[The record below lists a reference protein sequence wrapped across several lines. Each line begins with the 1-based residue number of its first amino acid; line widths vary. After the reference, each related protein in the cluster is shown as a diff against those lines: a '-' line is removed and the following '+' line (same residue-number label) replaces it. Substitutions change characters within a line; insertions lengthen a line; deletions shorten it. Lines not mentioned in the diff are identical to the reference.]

1 MRRIS
6 SVAAGS
12 IAAALALAAVGC
24 SSDGNDDVG
33 SAETFET
40 VAPSEAPATDAADA
54 TTVPADTQPADTQ
67 SDTATPTST
76 TPTTGA
82 APSTTMA
89 AGAPLVEPAV
99 GLEPVGTFAR
109 PVDVAVRPDDDR
121 LFVIEQ
127 GGTVTAIDSE
137 STSVVLDVSDLITAA
152 GNEQGLL
159 GLAFH
164 PTLDRAYVDFTNTQ
178 GDTVVAEYAIDP
190 ASALFDPDSYREVLT
205 VDQPFENHNGGQLAF
220 GPDGMLYI
228 GLGDGGSGG
237 DPNRNALNLST
248 RLGKILRIDP
258 ASAGAEPFTTPAD
271 NPFVGTAG
279 ADPTIWSYGLRNP
292 WRFSFDPVNGD
303 LWIAD
308 VGQNQ
313 FEEIDHAAATGGV
326 DAGKGANFGWSALE
340 GDTPFNAD
348 QSPEGAVAPVYVYS
362 HDAGGCSVS
371 GGAVAPP
378 EAIGGLAGW
387 YVFGDFCTGEI
398 LALDPASVQEG
409 SGEPRVVS
417 IGNMANLAAVS
428 AGVGGDLYA
437 IANSGEIARF
447 APA

>member
-1 MRRIS
+1 MTRWS
-6 SVAAGS
+6 
-12 IAAALALAAVGC
+12 
-24 SSDGNDDVG
+24 
-33 SAETFET
+33 
-40 VAPSEAPATDAADA
+40 
-54 TTVPADTQPADTQ
+54 
-67 SDTATPTST
+67 
-76 TPTTGA
+76 
-82 APSTTMA
+82 PST
-89 AGAPLVEPAV
+89 P
-99 GLEPVGTFAR
+99 
-109 PVDVAVRPDDDR
+109 
-121 LFVIEQ
+121 
-127 GGTVTAIDSE
+127 
-137 STSVVLDVSDLITAA
+137 
-152 GNEQGLL
+152 
-159 GLAFH
+159 
-164 PTLDRAYVDFTNTQ
+164 
-178 GDTVVAEYAIDP
+178 IDP

-220 GPDGMLYI
+220 GPDGLLYI

-258 ASAGAEPFTTPAD
+258 ASAGGEPFTTPAD

-313 FEEIDHAAATGGV
+313 FEEIDHVAATGGV

-348 QSPEGAVAPVYVYS
+348 QTAEGAVAPVYVYS

-378 EAIGGLAGW
+378 EAVGGLAGW
-387 YVFGDFCTGEI
+387 YVFGDYCTGEI
-398 LALDPASVQEG
+398 LALDPASVQAG
-409 SGEPRVVS
+409 SGPRPRVVT
-417 IGNMANLAAVS
+417 IGNMANLAAIT

-447 APA
+447 VPA